1 MKKSFFVSLIAA
13 VCGMLASAQA
23 LAVSVVKS
31 AGELVSDNLFKYQI
45 KTGLILTMDTVPT
58 AADFNSRRVT
68 NSAQSE
74 VIRQRFYDYL
84 LYPTAGGTQLTFF
97 SQPVGQGVTSAQ
109 GAPVGSAKTLW
120 DTNLELP
127 NTIPSGKSFM
137 IESIEVLFTPGSVAT
152 ANTHTPA
159 ALSVFAAVA
168 AASVYAQIND
178 VNTFYQS
185 GMLELNVL
193 SKNYLRETPLMA
205 FPPKAHLEVSGA
217 VASNSATTS
226 TVGSLF
232 AKAGGRPY
240 YIAPEIT
247 LQPAVN
253 FEVKLLWPQAVATP
267 SGFNARVG
275 VILDGYFMRAS
286 Q

>member
-1 MKKSFFVSLIAA
+1 MKKSFFVSLIGA
-13 VCGMLASAQA
+13 VCAMFSV
-23 LAVSVVKS
+23 AVKAV
-31 AGELVSDNLFKYQI
+31 GNLVNDGLFTYQV
-45 KTGLILTMDTVPT
+45 KTGLILCMDAVPT

-137 IESIEVLFTPGSVAT
+137 IESVEVLFTPGAVAT
-152 ANTHTPA
+152 ANTYTPA
-159 ALSVFAAVA
+159 ALSLFSAVA
-168 AASVYAQIND
+168 SVAIYAQLND
-178 VNTFYQS
+178 VNAFYQS

-193 SKNYLRETPLMA
+193 SKNYLRETPLLA
-205 FPPKAHLEVSGA
+205 FPPKAHLDVTAG

-226 TVGSLF
+226 TIGAVF
-232 AKAGGRPY
+232 AKASGRPY
-240 YIAPEIT
+240 YISPEIT